1 MQLKDCLKRACDS
14 LHSSSDSPRLDA
26 ELLACLAL
34 DKPRSYLHTWPE
46 AELDE
51 AQLSRLQQLLA
62 QRQAGTPMAHITG
75 KREFWSLD
83 LYVSPATLIPRPE
96 TETLVSFVL
105 QHYPA
110 EPALSLVDLG
120 TGSGAIALALASER
134 RGWDITATDISPA
147 ALAVARRNAEQ
158 LALPISLLQSHWLEQ
173 LGQQRFDLII
183 SNPPYIAENDPHLL
197 QGDVRHEPLSALVSG
212 EDGLDAI
219 RQIAIQAPAHLQ
231 PGGALLMEHGYDQK
245 DGVRKIFAA
254 VGYHGII
261 QLQDDGGNPRM
272 TFGVYE

>member
-1 MQLKDCLKRACDS
+1 MQLKDWLKRAGDS